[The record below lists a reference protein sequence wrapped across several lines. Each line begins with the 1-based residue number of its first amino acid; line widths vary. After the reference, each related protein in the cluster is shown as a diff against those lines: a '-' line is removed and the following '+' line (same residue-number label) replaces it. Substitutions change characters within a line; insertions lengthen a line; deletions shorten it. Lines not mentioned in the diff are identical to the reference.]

1 MARLA
6 LSMTLSIPA
15 DPMPTRRVALVGGLS
30 VLASPA
36 CAVPGANLRRA
47 AAGAGRQFGA
57 AIEPQHIE
65 QDGDFA
71 RLVQQQCG
79 LLTAENAMKWNQLR
93 PSRDRFDFAQ
103 ADRVAAIAAHNKVP
117 MHGHCL
123 VWHEANPDWLTH
135 SLSPRNARALLS
147 GHIETVVNR
156 FAGRVTSW
164 DVVNEAV
171 ERNDRRPDGLR
182 KSMWLQALGADYLE
196 LAFRAAHAADP
207 KARLALADY
216 GLEYDDEPWMVEKR
230 GTMLILLRNLI
241 SRGVP
246 IHILAL
252 QGHLLG
258 DRPAAFGKGLS
269 EFLSA
274 VADLGLDVFI
284 TELDVNDQ
292 NTPGSPSQRDQA
304 AAEIY
309 GRFLETV
316 LRVPAVKSVVTWGLS
331 DRYTSKS
338 WFAPRADGATVRPLP
353 FDRDLVAKPAVARML
368 RAFQST
374 R

>member
-1 MARLA
+1 MVLYD
-6 LSMTLSIPA
+6 PV
-15 DPMPTRRVALVGGLS
+15 PMPTRRIALVGGLS
-30 VLASPA
+30 AFASSA
-36 CAVPGANLRRA
+36 CAASSSTLRVVSSA
-47 AAGAGRQFGA
+47 SHRQFGA

-65 QDGDFA
+65 QDADFA
-71 RLVQQQCG
+71 GLVQQQCG

-93 PSRDRFDFAQ
+93 PSREQFDFAD
-103 ADRVAAIAAHNKVP
+103 ADRVAAIAGRFKVP

-123 VWHEANPDWLTH
+123 VWHEANPDWLA
-135 SLSPRNARALLS
+135 SDLSPRNARALLTS
-147 GHIETVVNR
+147 HIETVVER
-156 FAGRVTSW
+156 YAGKVASW

-182 KSMWLQALGADYLE
+182 KSLWLEALGADYLE

-246 IHILAL
+246 IHVLAL

-258 DRPAAFGKGLS
+258 DRPAAFGQGLRD
-269 EFLSA
+269 FLSA
-274 VADLGLDVFI
+274 VADLGLEIFI

-292 NTPGSPSQRDQA
+292 NTPGSATQRDQA
-304 AAEIY
+304 VAEIY
-309 GRFLETV
+309 GRFLDTV
-316 LRVPAVKSVVTWGLS
+316 LRLPAVKSVVTWGLS

-368 RAFQST
+368 RAFQLAG
-374 R
+374 

>member
-1 MARLA
+1 MV
-6 LSMTLSIPA
+6 LS
-15 DPMPTRRVALVGGLS
+15 DPVPLPTRRIALVGGLS
-30 VLASPA
+30 AFASSA
-36 CAVPGANLRRA
+36 CAAPSATLRMA
-47 AAGAGRQFGA
+47 AAACHRQFGA
-57 AIEPQHIE
+57 AIEPQQIE
-65 QDGDFA
+65 ADMDFA
-71 RLVQQQCG
+71 SLVQRHCG

-93 PSRDRFDFAQ
+93 PSREQFDFAQ
-103 ADRVAAIAAHNKVP
+103 ADRVAAIADRNKVP

-123 VWHEANPDWLTH
+123 VWHEANPDWLIKA
-135 SLSPRNARALLS
+135 LSPRNARALLTS
-147 GHIETVVNR
+147 HIETVVKR
-156 FAGRVTSW
+156 YAGNVTSW

-182 KSMWLQALGADYLE
+182 KSLWLEALGADYLE
-196 LAFRAAHAADP
+196 MAFRTAHAADP

-230 GTMLILLRNLI
+230 GTTLILLRQLI

-269 EFLSA
+269 EFLAA
-274 VADLGLDVFI
+274 VADLGLDIFI

-292 NTPGSPSQRDQA
+292 NTPGSVTQRDQA
-304 AAEIY
+304 VAEIY

-316 LRVPAVKSVVTWGLS
+316 LRQPAVKSVVTWGLS

-338 WFAPRADGATVRPLP
+338 WFAPRGDGAMVRPLP

-368 RAFQST
+368 KAFQNA